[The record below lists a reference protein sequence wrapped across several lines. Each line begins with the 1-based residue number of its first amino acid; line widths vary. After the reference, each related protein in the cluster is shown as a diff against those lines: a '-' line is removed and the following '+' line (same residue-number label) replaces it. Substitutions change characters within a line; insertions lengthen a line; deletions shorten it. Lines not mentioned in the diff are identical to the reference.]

1 MIIESNLA
9 QTSQFADSLDVKV
22 APSLEKTEDEQ
33 ARDVKVPEQATGDT
47 VTISE
52 EARALAAAEKSGEA
66 ESKTDAKTDSESDS
80 MTDAERQIAQLKKQI
95 EKLEDEIK
103 EIEDDP
109 ELTEK
114 QKTQKVQA
122 KQVQL
127 MEMREQLSKAQEE
140 QAKAIGASPYGGT
153 RAEGAGN
160 SAASF

>member
-22 APSLEKTEDEQ
+22 APSLEKTDDEQ
-33 ARDVKVPEQATGDT
+33 SREVKTPEQSTGDT

-52 EARALAAAEKSGEA
+52 EARALAAAEKSGET
-66 ESKTDAKTDSESDS
+66 ELKSDSESDS
-80 MTDAERQIAQLKKQI
+80 QTSAERQIAQLKKQI

-114 QKTQKVQA
+114 QKIQQVQA

-140 QAKAIGASPYGGT
+140 QAEAIGASPYGGT
-153 RAEGAGN
+153 PAQGFGN
-160 SAASF
+160 SVSSF